1 LNITDSLST
10 IVAVSE
16 RKKSKNPNT
25 QFIRNLI
32 EQAST
37 NITLLWVSSHVRILG
52 NKKADDAAKEALN
65 EEIHHTETYLPTP
78 TLPWSQEKTLSLFH
92 QTEKNDVL

>member
-37 NITLLWVSSHVRILG
+37 NIRILG

-78 TLPWSQEKTLSLFH
+78 TLP
-92 QTEKNDVL
+92 